1 MSFPNNLD
9 PYNFFRQLFG
19 GSSSSGERKGREG
32 RGDFFGGS
40 RRWNFDDMFREL
52 DEMRNEM
59 NRTFS
64 EQFKNIE
71 NKVPKDLIKEY
82 ETPEGAKVREVGP
95 IVYGYS
101 MTIGPDGKPNVQ
113 EFGNIKSFS
122 GRGSFEQPS
131 LSSEREPL
139 IDISS
144 TDKEVK
150 IVAEMPGISK
160 DKIKIDAYDKYVE
173 IKSDDPERRY
183 HKKIE
188 VPEDIDINSA
198 KSNYN
203 NGVLE
208 INFKKKEQQKPKGRQ
223 INVE

>member
-1 MSFPNNLD
+1 MSFPNNID

-19 GSSSSGERKGREG
+19 GGSSSSSSSNSGERKGREG

-40 RRWNFDDMFREL
+40 GRWNFDDMLREL
-52 DEMRNEM
+52 DEMRREM
-59 NRTFS
+59 SRTFS

-82 ETPEGAKVREVGP
+82 ETPEGAKVRVVGP

-101 MTIGPDGKPNVQ
+101 MTIGPDGKPNIQ

-122 GRGSFEQPS
+122 GRGSFEQQPS
-131 LSSEREPL
+131 LSAEREPL

-173 IKSDDPERRY
+173 IKSDDPERKY

-188 VPEDIDINSA
+188 VPEDIDINTA
-198 KSNYN
+198 
-203 NGVLE
+203 
-208 INFKKKEQQKPKGRQ
+208 R
-223 INVE
+223 

>member
-19 GSSSSGERKGREG
+19 GSGSSGERKGREG

-40 RRWNFDDMFREL
+40 GRWNFDDMFREL
-52 DEMRNEM
+52 DEMRREM

-101 MTIGPDGKPNVQ
+101 MTIGPDGKPNIQ

-131 LSSEREPL
+131 LSAEREPL

-173 IKSDDPERRY
+173 IKSEDPERKY

-198 KSNYN
+198 KIK
-203 NGVLE
+203 L
-208 INFKKKEQQKPKGRQ
+208 
-223 INVE
+223 

>member
-1 MSFPNNLD
+1 
-9 PYNFFRQLFG
+9 
-19 GSSSSGERKGREG
+19 
-32 RGDFFGGS
+32 
-40 RRWNFDDMFREL
+40 MFREF
-52 DEMRNEM
+52 DEMRREM
-59 NRTFS
+59 SRTFS

-101 MTIGPDGKPNVQ
+101 MTIGPDGKPNIQ
-113 EFGNIKSFS
+113 EFGNVKSFS

-131 LSSEREPL
+131 LSAEREPL

-150 IVAEMPGISK
+150 IVAEMPGISE

-173 IKSDDPERRY
+173 IKSEDPERKY

-188 VPEDIDINSA
+188 APEDIDINSA
-198 KSNYN
+198 RSNYN

>member
-9 PYNFFRQLFG
+9 SYNFFRQLFGG

-40 RRWNFDDMFREL
+40 GRWNFDDMFREL
-52 DEMRNEM
+52 DEMRREM

-101 MTIGPDGKPNVQ
+101 MTIGPDGKPNIQ

-131 LSSEREPL
+131 LSAEREPL

-173 IKSDDPERRY
+173 IKSEDPERKY

-198 KSNYN
+198 KIE
-203 NGVLE
+203 L
-208 INFKKKEQQKPKGRQ
+208 
-223 INVE
+223 